1 MRKTILNAALIVLF
15 SSLIS
20 ANSRAQMQAKKYD
33 NPKWKSITFIQF
45 KEGKMDRA
53 KEIISNYFEKAAAK
67 AGTPTPSMVSE
78 LVTGEWNMM
87 VVWDM
92 KGGLDALNWQ
102 TSPDDVKWMTAMNEI
117 AGSPDKAKAILDEWS
132 SLIVRTNSYL
142 GR

>member
-102 TSPDDVKWMTAMNEI
+102 TSPDDVKWMT
-117 AGSPDKAKAILDEWS
+117 
-132 SLIVRTNSYL
+132 
-142 GR
+142 

>member
-1 MRKTILNAALIVLF
+1 MRNTILNAALIVLF

-20 ANSRAQMQAKKYD
+20 ANIRAQTQAKKYD

-45 KEGKMDRA
+45 KEGKMDRVR
-53 KEIISNYFEKAAAK
+53 EIINNYFVKAAEK
-67 AGTPTPSMVSE
+67 SGTPTPSMVSE
-78 LVTGEWNMM
+78 LVTGEWNMV

-92 KGGLDALNWQ
+92 KEGVDALNWE

-117 AGSPDKAKAILDEWS
+117 AGVDKAKAILDEWS

>member
-20 ANSRAQMQAKKYD
+20 ANIRAQTQAKKYD

-45 KEGKMDRA
+45 KEGKMDRVR
-53 KEIISNYFEKAAAK
+53 EIIDNYFVKAAEK
-67 AGTPTPSMVSE
+67 SGTPTPSMVSE
-78 LVTGEWNMM
+78 LVTGEWNMV

-92 KGGLDALNWQ
+92 KEGVDALNWE

-117 AGSPDKAKAILDEWS
+117 AGTDKAKAILDEWS